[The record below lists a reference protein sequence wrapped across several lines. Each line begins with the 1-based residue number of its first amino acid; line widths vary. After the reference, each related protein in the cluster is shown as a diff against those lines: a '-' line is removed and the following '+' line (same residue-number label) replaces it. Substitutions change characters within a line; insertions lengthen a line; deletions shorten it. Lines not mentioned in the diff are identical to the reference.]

1 MTRQTLA
8 ARIAELQS
16 RYDRDAGALQTLERR
31 HAELTAAKA
40 RLDEDIATWEAVQLL
55 YAKTSEYA
63 RAKAK
68 AHIERIVTS
77 ALQAVFGRPTIRFE
91 IVLRATGNSTSAE
104 WHVVD
109 ELSDSTTVAGPVEDS
124 RGGGVVDVTSL
135 ALRFAVLELARP
147 KVGGPILLDEPGR
160 HVSESYR
167 RAFAEWIKSYARARG
182 RQIVMVT
189 HAEELA
195 EVADVAYRVERGE
208 DGVSRV
214 VRV

>member
-1 MTRQTLA
+1 MTHQALA

-16 RYDRDAGALQTLERR
+16 RYDRDAGALAALERR
-31 HAELTAAKA
+31 
-40 RLDEDIATWEAVQLL
+40 RDERQTTRTSLATDVETWEAVLL
-55 YAKTSEYA
+55 LFARTSEYA

-77 ALQAVFGRPTIRFE
+77 ALQAVFGRPAIRLV
-91 IVLRATGNSTSAE
+91 ITLRSIGTQTSAE

-109 ELSDSTTVAGPVEDS
+109 NLPDAPVAGPPEDT
-124 RGGGVVDVTSL
+124 RGGGVTDIVSL
-135 ALRFAVLELARP
+135 ALRLAVLELARP
-147 KVGGPILLDEPGR
+147 RIGGPVLLDEPGK
-160 HVSESYR
+160 HVSEQYR
-167 RAFAEWIKSYARARG
+167 RPLAEWLQAYARRTG
-182 RQIVMVT
+182 RQVILVT
-189 HAEELA
+189 HAEELT